1 MGAVKFCK
9 VPKYRENEIFEREKV
24 TRIQGMY
31 LGESGT
37 IYFVQ
42 EDFENSIENDKKICY
57 NNNINK
63 KVTFIEPI
71 LKNEMKK
78 EQEENPFINLD
89 VDWGL

>member
-1 MGAVKFCK
+1 MGAIRFCK
-9 VPKYRENEIFEREKV
+9 VPKDRENEIFEREKV

-37 IYFVQ
+37 LYFVQ

-57 NNNINK
+57 NSNINK
-63 KVTFIEPI
+63 KVSFIEPI
-71 LKNEMKK
+71 SKNK

-89 VDWGL
+89 FDWEL